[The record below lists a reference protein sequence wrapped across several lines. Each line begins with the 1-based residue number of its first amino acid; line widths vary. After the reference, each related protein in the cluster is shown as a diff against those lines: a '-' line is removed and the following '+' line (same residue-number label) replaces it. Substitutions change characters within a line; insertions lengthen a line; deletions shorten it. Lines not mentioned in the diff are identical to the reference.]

1 MKKAIVLLNMGGPNN
16 LDEVKLFLTNMF
28 NDARI
33 IAAPKP
39 LRWLIAKIITTKRAE
54 AAKENYRLLGG
65 KSPIMKYTNALVKKL
80 EAKVDA
86 RVSPLMRYTPPFAKE
101 VLESLQDMDAIYAI
115 PLYPQ
120 YSATTTASSFDDLF
134 KNAKSLGIS
143 DKIKTIEHYPTH
155 PLYIASICKRI
166 QEALG
171 KDKAEDF
178 ELIFS
183 AHGLPQ
189 KMIDRGDPYQ
199 KEIKNTLFMARKA
212 LIEAELSWTHEMDR
226 ALYG

>member
-1 MKKAIVLLNMGGPNN
+1 MGGPNN

-86 RVSPLMRYTPPFAKE
+86 RVSPLMRYTPAF
-101 VLESLQDMDAIYAI
+101 
-115 PLYPQ
+115 
-120 YSATTTASSFDDLF
+120 
-134 KNAKSLGIS
+134 
-143 DKIKTIEHYPTH
+143 
-155 PLYIASICKRI
+155 CKRG
-166 QEALG
+166 A
-171 KDKAEDF
+171 
-178 ELIFS
+178 
-183 AHGLPQ
+183 
-189 KMIDRGDPYQ
+189 
-199 KEIKNTLFMARKA
+199 
-212 LIEAELSWTHEMDR
+212 
-226 ALYG
+226 